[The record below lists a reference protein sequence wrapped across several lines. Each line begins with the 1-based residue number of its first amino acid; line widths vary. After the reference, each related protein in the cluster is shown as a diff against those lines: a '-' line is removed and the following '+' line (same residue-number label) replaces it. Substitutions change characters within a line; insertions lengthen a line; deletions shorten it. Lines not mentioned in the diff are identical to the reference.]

1 MNDIDKILGQEI
13 KGIQLLTWNDSQNPT
28 AIELI
33 SFDFSDRKLILQLD
47 SDNDT
52 IKPEIVKDFTIVAS
66 EKEHKIIDSSMINEY
81 GLADLIGKKIIW
93 IWTLTNNQGYQDGM
107 QIELNDHV
115 SIQFMVEASFIWI
128 KKLIDIKIPSR

>member
-52 IKPEIVKDFTIVAS
+52 IKPKILKDFTIVAS